1 VEKIN
6 TIIET
11 LEALKVKDLSV
22 YDFEQTS
29 PFYQYFVIATV
40 NERQGNAAT
49 NYLKKALVAEEIK
62 NIEGKG
68 GSWTLVDCHDVIIH
82 LFREEERKY
91 YGFDQRLIG
100 IKRIK

>member
-1 VEKIN
+1 MEKIN
-6 TIIET
+6 KIIET
-11 LEALKVKDLSV
+11 LENLKVKDLVV
-22 YDFEQTS
+22 YDFENTS
-29 PFYQYFVIATV
+29 PFYDYFVIATV
-40 NERQGNAAT
+40 NERQGNSAT

-62 NIEGKG
+62 HIEGKG

-100 IKRIK
+100 IKKIK